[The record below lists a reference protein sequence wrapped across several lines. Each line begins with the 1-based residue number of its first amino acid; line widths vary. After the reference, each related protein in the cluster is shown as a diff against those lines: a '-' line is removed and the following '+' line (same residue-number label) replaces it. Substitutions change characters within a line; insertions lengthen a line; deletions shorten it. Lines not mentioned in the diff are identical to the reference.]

1 MELTFIIDSLLNT
14 RYVLVPTT
22 SLIGGGRYESMRGYF
37 PSDGLYH
44 NLITGVYDERV
55 IRQIEDGID
64 QWEFPLPQDTSL
76 TMVGGEHPGISIT
89 QSFYAVT
96 REKRG
101 VIDRIRSSKPY
112 QGYFNATSKGDN
124 HWQTLTS
131 VMDGHGTWLVLDKIH
146 DAYHQITKNIGY
158 RVIDTDG
165 FTTHFSPSDH
175 VLFPAGRTPRR
186 ALTKS
191 PGHYQGEYF
200 PHRKALLNWVDAT
213 GLSRMVTPR
222 LEDIIELLKAQERL
236 F

>member
-14 RYVLVPTT
+14 RDVPVPTT
-22 SLIGGGRYESMRGYF
+22 SLIGGGRYETMRGYF

-44 NLITGVYDERV
+44 DLITGVYDERV

-112 QGYFNATSKGDN
+112 QGYFNATSIGDN

-131 VMDGHGTWLVLDKIH
+131 VMDGQGTWLVLDIIQ
-146 DAYHQITKNIGY
+146 DAYHQITRKIGY
-158 RVIDTDG
+158 RVIDPDG
-165 FTTHFSPSDH
+165 FTKHFSPSDQ
-175 VLFPAGRTPRR
+175 VLFPAGRTPGR
-186 ALTKS
+186 ALSKS

-200 PHRKALLNWVDAT
+200 PHWKALLNWVDAT
-213 GLSRMVTPR
+213 GHY
-222 LEDIIELLKAQERL
+222 
-236 F
+236 